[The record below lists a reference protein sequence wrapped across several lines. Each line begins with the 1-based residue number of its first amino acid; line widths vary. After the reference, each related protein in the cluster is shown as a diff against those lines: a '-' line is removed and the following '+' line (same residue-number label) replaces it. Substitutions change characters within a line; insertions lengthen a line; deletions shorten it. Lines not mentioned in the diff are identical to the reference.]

1 MFLFNGKLTCFIII
15 VFVSFFF
22 RFANKFYLLFF
33 YRKKL
38 QAQKLY
44 IFINIEKFFF
54 NYSLFPRLFH
64 RVNFLFHCWL
74 GSTYFVMFANVL
86 GNITF
91 LSPLKN
97 ITFHVMFN
105 YFSMCMDVRSV
116 RVLLSAYKTSTRE
129 SKTISEESCLC
140 KKENIDT

>member
-1 MFLFNGKLTCFIII
+1 MF
-15 VFVSFFF
+15 
-22 RFANKFYLLFF
+22 
-33 YRKKL
+33 
-38 QAQKLY
+38 
-44 IFINIEKFFF
+44 
-54 NYSLFPRLFH
+54 P
-64 RVNFLFHCWL
+64 
-74 GSTYFVMFANVL
+74 NVL

-105 YFSMCMDVRSV
+105 YFSRSV
-116 RVLLSAYKTSTRE
+116 RVLLSAYKTPTRE